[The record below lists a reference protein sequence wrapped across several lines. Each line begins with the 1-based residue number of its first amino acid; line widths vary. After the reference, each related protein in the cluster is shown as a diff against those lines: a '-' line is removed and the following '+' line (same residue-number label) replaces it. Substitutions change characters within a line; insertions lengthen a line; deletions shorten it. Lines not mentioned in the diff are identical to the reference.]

1 MNRYYLLFCF
11 LCCLHVLNAQEKS
24 SFQFKKPTVEDFK
37 WPTTV
42 TDTSVGVLVL
52 ADVGRTEFVGND
64 EGGFS
69 LMYKRHKRI
78 LVRKLKY
85 TREDD
90 LDIFLEKGTKG
101 PEKLL
106 NLDISNYYLENG
118 GVSEN
123 KADTKEQV
131 RMINQQ
137 LRNRFEGPLTYSQ
150 DCIVDISYSI
160 HSFYMNN
167 LRGWDFQT
175 LAPCLY
181 SEYSVSIPDL
191 FGYATLRIGNIPL
204 ETSSADNRMQTI
216 NARKFAGP
224 AGYET
229 GGMSR
234 DQFFSINVL
243 MHDRKWI
250 LRNAPAIYFDI
261 HRATHFSQVNSI
273 EFQLTEIRNPNQAPV
288 PVMDGWKSVREKLL
302 GQDNFGLAYLNENVW
317 LEETVAQ
324 ITKGLVSAEEK
335 ARSCYTWVRDNINC
349 TDQSEIYLSNGLS
362 LKDIFQQ
369 KKGSVSDINLLL
381 IALLR
386 KSGIQANPVL
396 LSLRSHGA
404 IYFDY
409 PILNKF
415 NYVIVEANLIEKKIL
430 LDAAEPLLGF
440 GFLQAECYNGPAWV
454 IDKEEVRKLDLSAD
468 TYHEE
473 QQTIANLKV
482 DEKGLTGSISK
493 TYGIPESFN
502 IRKKIKESGELSF
515 GINLQLQLGF
525 DKKTKMSELTI
536 DSVALKDEPITINFE
551 IQLKA
556 KGDSLVFE
564 PVFSDEHIAPINP
577 DRTDPVEMPYTRN
590 LVYVM
595 NLEMEKGY
603 QVVKLPKSVKYQMNG
618 QEAIFEYQ
626 CIQSGQT
633 IQLRCK
639 IQIKKANFPE
649 EAIDALRDYIQFVKQ
664 KIYEPIVIKKG

>member
-11 LCCLHVLNAQEKS
+11 LCCLHVVNAQEKS
-24 SFQFKKPTVEDFK
+24 AYQFKNPTVEDFK

-42 TDTSVGVLVL
+42 SDTSAGVLVL

-90 LDIFLEKGTKG
+90 LVIFLEKGTKG

-106 NLDISNYYLENG
+106 NLDISNYYLANG

-123 KADTKEQV
+123 KADTKEQI
-131 RMINQQ
+131 RMVNQQ

-150 DCIVDISYSI
+150 DCIVDINYSI
-160 HSFYMNN
+160 QSFYLNN

-302 GQDNFGLAYLNENVW
+302 VQDNFGLAYLNENVW

-335 ARSCYTWVRDNINC
+335 ARSCYTWVRDNMNC

-381 IALLR
+381 IAMLR
-386 KSGIQANPVL
+386 KAGVQAHPVL
-396 LSLRSHGA
+396 LSWRTSGS
-404 IYFDY
+404 IEFDY
-409 PILNKF
+409 PMLHKF
-415 NYVIVEANLIEKKIL
+415 NYLIVEADLLDKKVL

-440 GFLQAECYNGPAWV
+440 GLLHPECYNGPAWV
-454 IDKEEVRKLDLSAD
+454 IEKEQVRKLNISAD
-468 TYHEE
+468 NYLEE
-473 QQTIANLKV
+473 QQTIANLTV
-482 DEKGLTGSISK
+482 NDQGLTGSVSK
-493 TYGIPESFN
+493 TYGIPGSFN

-515 GINLQLQLGF
+515 GFFLQAALGR
-525 DKKTKMSELTI
+525 KTKMSDLTI
-536 DSVALKDEPITINFE
+536 DSIHLIDEPIAINYE
-551 IQLKA
+551 VQVKA

-564 PVFSDEHIAPINP
+564 PLFSDENLWPIDP
-577 DRTDPVEMPYTRN
+577 ERTDPVEMPYARN

-595 NLEMEKGY
+595 NLEMDNGY
-603 QVVKLPKSVKYQMNG
+603 HVVKLPKSVKYQMNG
-618 QEAIFEYQ
+618 QEAVFEFQ
-626 CIQSGQT
+626 CVQSGQA

-639 IQIKKANFPE
+639 IQIKKANFSE
-649 EAIDALRDYIQFVKQ
+649 EAVGALRDYIQFIKQ
-664 KIYEPIVIKKG
+664 KIDEPIVIKKG